1 MEKAAEISP
10 CGRYRYTLAR
20 IWDPDLPCVA
30 FIGLNPSTAD
40 AFQDDPTLNR
50 CMRYAEAWG
59 YGGVWMVNLFAF
71 RATRPADMMA
81 ADDPVGPD
89 NDISLQSVCE
99 AADLVVAA
107 WGNHGSFRNRS
118 HEVRVMLDGLHCL
131 KVNKSGEPAHPLY
144 QRKTARPEALPHC
157 P

>member
-1 MEKAAEISP
+1 MEKAAEISS

-40 AFQDDPTLNR
+40 ATQDDPTLNR
-50 CMRYAEAWG
+50 CIQYAEAWG

-71 RATRPADMMA
+71 RATSPGDMKS

-89 NDISLQSVCE
+89 NDVALQSVCG
-99 AADLVVAA
+99 AADLVIAA
-107 WGNHGSFRNRS
+107 WGNHGSFHKRS
-118 HEVRVMLDGLHCL
+118 HQVRAMLKGLHCL
-131 KVNKSGEPAHPLY
+131 KVNKTGEPAHPLY
-144 QRKTARPEALPHC
+144 QRKSALPA
-157 P
+157 PLPVP

>member
-1 MEKAAEISP
+1 MKKVAKISP
-10 CGRYRYTLAR
+10 CERYRYTLGR
-20 IWDPDLPCVA
+20 IWDSELPYVA

-40 AFQDDPTLNR
+40 AVEDDPTLNR
-50 CMRYAEAWG
+50 CIQYAKAWG

-71 RATRPADMMA
+71 RATSPVDMKA

-89 NDISLQSVCE
+89 NDLSLKSVCE

-118 HEVRVMLDGLHCL
+118 RQVRVMLDGLHCL
-131 KVNKSGEPAHPLY
+131 KLNKSGEPAHPLY
-144 QRKTARPEALPHC
+144 QRKTARPEVLPSS
-157 P
+157 

>member
-1 MEKAAEISP
+1 MKKVAEISP
-10 CGRYRYTLAR
+10 CERYRYTLGR
-20 IWDPDLPCVA
+20 IWDSELPYVA

-40 AFQDDPTLNR
+40 AVEDDPTLNR
-50 CMRYAEAWG
+50 CIQYAKAWG

-71 RATRPADMMA
+71 RATSPVDMKA

-89 NDISLQSVCE
+89 NDQSLKSVCE

-118 HEVRVMLDGLHCL
+118 RQVRVMLDGLHCL
-131 KVNKSGEPAHPLY
+131 KLNKSGEPAHPLY
-144 QRKTARPEALPHC
+144 QRKTARPEVLPSS
-157 P
+157 